1 MEEVVAEIEARHDE
15 DIERMLRRFKRQV
28 KNENIIQIV
37 RDKESYEK
45 PSEKKKKLKRQRDR
59 DNRKRQTAEEW

>member
-1 MEEVVAEIEARHDE
+1 MAEIEARHDE

-37 RDKESYEK
+37 RDKECYEK
-45 PSEKKKKLKRQRDR
+45 PSEKRKKLKRQRDR
-59 DNRKRQTAEEW
+59 DNRRRQIAEEW